1 MRKENYNIR
10 DMKKIKNII
19 ISLIILLI
27 VLAVVIVILIRQ
39 TSNIDENNTVV
50 NNGEQS
56 NQNELAKNSI
66 EETNIYTI
74 LAIDNIIQNMFDYMR
89 DNNKQAL
96 YNITDSNYV
105 QKNNI
110 TTDNAT
116 SIYINVQKYYIQE
129 VYVFQTNTRAE
140 YYTYGF
146 ILKKGDSKAENYY
159 LKINRDL
166 KNSTFSIEPLKE
178 EEYKKAK
185 NGEINQIENVEIKE
199 NSYNKYNYN
208 LYSSKDV
215 VKRYIKDY
223 IFKMKYMPEV
233 AFNLLDEEYRNKKF
247 SNLDE
252 FKNYVQKNSDRF
264 DNFVLKSY
272 GKEIEGNMTQYV
284 ATDTNDY
291 YYQIK
296 ASTGMKY
303 SVILDNYTIETE
315 EYVQKYNSASD
326 STKIATCINKFFKLI
341 DSKEYKNAYSYLDDT
356 FKQTNFNTVDK
367 FETYAKQKFFNHNI
381 VSIESAEKVGD
392 VYSCKV
398 QIKSGVSLSAM
409 SEDITVI
416 IMLKENT
423 DFVMSFSMN

>member
-1 MRKENYNIR
+1 
-10 DMKKIKNII
+10 MKKIKFII
-19 ISLIILLI
+19 IALIILLI
-27 VLAVVIVILIRQ
+27 ILISIVVVLMNQANKQDTYNNVDTELRQ
-39 TSNIDENNTVV
+39 DKLI
-50 NNGEQS
+50 
-56 NQNELAKNSI
+56 ELEKNSV
-66 EETNIYTI
+66 EEENTYIVFSLN
-74 LAIDNIIQNMFDYMR
+74 DIIQNLFDYIS
-89 DNNKQAL
+89 NNSNKTV
-96 YNITDSNYV
+96 YNLTSLSYI

-110 TTDNAT
+110 TTDNVSTIYT
-116 SIYINVQKYYIQE
+116 SNKNKTTYYIQD
-129 VYVFQTNTRAE
+129 VYSIQTYEEAI
-140 YYTYGF
+140 YYTYGV
-146 ILKKGDSKAENYY
+146 ILKDGSNKVEDCYM
-159 LKINRDL
+159 KINIDFQ
-166 KNSTFSIEPLKE
+166 NSTFSMEPLKI
-178 EEYKKAK
+178 EEYNKAK
-185 NGEINQIENVEIKE
+185 NGEINQIESMNITLNESNQY
-199 NSYNKYNYN
+199 NSQSFSTEKMT
-208 LYSSKDV
+208 
-215 VKRYIKDY
+215 KRYIKDY

-233 AFNLLDEEYRNKKF
+233 AFKLLDEEYRNKKF